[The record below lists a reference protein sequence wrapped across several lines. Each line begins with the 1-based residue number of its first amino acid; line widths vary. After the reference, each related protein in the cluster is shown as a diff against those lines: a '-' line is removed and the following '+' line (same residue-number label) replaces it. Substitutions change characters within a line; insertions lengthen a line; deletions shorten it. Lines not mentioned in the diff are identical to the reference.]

1 MNFIWKIWREDN
13 ICDTQYEAVIISE
26 WLLQK
31 RGLNWIQV
39 SLSGSS
45 RWGTAVH
52 SKKSFGSTADGGG
65 ENISWTAK
73 QLQASY
79 ERPHCICALE
89 IT

>member
-1 MNFIWKIWREDN
+1 MTMSIL
-13 ICDTQYEAVIISE
+13 E

-31 RGLNWIQV
+31 IGLNWIQV

-45 RWGTAVH
+45 RRGTAVH
-52 SKKSFGSTADGGG
+52 SKKSFSSTAEGGR
-65 ENISWTAK
+65 ENISWTGK

-79 ERPHCICALE
+79 DRPDHTAFVHLKFWSLDFIK